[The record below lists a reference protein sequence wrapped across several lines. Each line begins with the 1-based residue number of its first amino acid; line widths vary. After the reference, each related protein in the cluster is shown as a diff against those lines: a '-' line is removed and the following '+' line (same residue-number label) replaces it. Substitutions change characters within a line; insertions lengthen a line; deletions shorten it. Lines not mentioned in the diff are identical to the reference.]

1 MQDSTPTR
9 LSFSQPRRTASH
21 RFHARELD
29 RVLPFRHRVALGY
42 YDRPDLTE
50 VAITRMLQMLN
61 AQHN

>member
-1 MQDSTPTR
+1 MHNSPPTR
-9 LSFSQPRRTASH
+9 RSLFETPRTAGH
-21 RFHARELD
+21 RFHARD
-29 RVLPFRHRVALGY
+29 IDQVLPFRDRVALGY